1 MAKEYTFKVNGTE
14 FSTDQQYL
22 TANEILDLAK
32 EKGEIPGDPKV
43 YILKGDKGDY
53 RGSDK
58 IDLAEDNLFLT
69 VPDTST
75 PVA

>member
-14 FSTDQQYL
+14 FTTDRQYL
-22 TANEILDLAK
+22 TANEILELAK
-32 EKGEIPGDPKV
+32 EKGAIPGDPKV

-53 RGSDK
+53 TGPEK
-58 IDLAEDNLFLT
+58 VNLAEDSLFLT

-75 PVA
+75 TVA

>member
-14 FSTDQQYL
+14 FSTDRQYL
-22 TANEILDLAK
+22 TASEILDLAK
-32 EKGEIPGDPKV
+32 GKGEIPGDPKV

-53 RGSDK
+53 RGTDE